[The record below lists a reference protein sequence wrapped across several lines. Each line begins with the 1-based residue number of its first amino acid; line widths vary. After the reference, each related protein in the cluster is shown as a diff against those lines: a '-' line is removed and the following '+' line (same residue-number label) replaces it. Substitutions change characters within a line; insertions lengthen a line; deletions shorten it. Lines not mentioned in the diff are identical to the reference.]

1 MNEQLQQLLDKQAID
16 EVLQRCSRTLDWL
29 DEAGQASCYWP
40 DADIDFGF
48 FQGRADAYVPMV
60 MQHQR
65 GAAKRWH
72 IATNVMIK
80 LDGGNAQAE
89 SYGIT
94 VGAGSHDGPR
104 RMYGGRY
111 LDSLEKRDQEWRISK
126 RVYILDWSKTFEDD
140 SAEARLEGAALYA
153 PDITEPNH
161 ELYRRM

>member
-1 MNEQLQQLLDKQAID
+1 MNEELQQLLDKQAIN

-29 DEAGQASCYWP
+29 DEEGQASCYWP
-40 DADIDFGF
+40 DGDIDFGF

-60 MQHQR
+60 MKHQR

-72 IATNVMIK
+72 ISTNVMIK
-80 LDGGNAQAE
+80 LDGDRARAE

-94 VGAGSHDGPR
+94 VGAGSADGPR

-111 LDSLEKRDQEWRISK
+111 LDELEKRSQEWRISR
-126 RVYILDWSKTFEDD
+126 RVYILDWSKTFADD

-161 ELYRRM
+161 ELYRKM